1 MTNKY
6 WKTKGILLMS
16 CLVAI
21 LLCASCKNNNAPEP
35 SVAEQIEGQWE
46 ISPIFMELMCNGIL
60 ENADAEAK
68 PALEMILE
76 GGSVALHFKEDHH
89 LLIGYRSDALAQA
102 GEMGKGEYLDIST
115 FSPDSLQID
124 MQWNLSSNNDSII
137 ITIQQKANQT
147 EDTTTEEGRMAVAIQ
162 SINETQLTLLAG
174 EMETTESIPMQVPF
188 FRSAVPLYFLNAQNV
203 LGDLSFEDFP
213 FEDFPLDMPQ
223 VCRKY

>member
-1 MTNKY
+1 MTNNY

-16 CLVAI
+16 CLVTI

-46 ISPIFMELMCNGIL
+46 ISPIFMELLCNGIL

-115 FSPDSLQID
+115 FSSDSLQID

-137 ITIQQKANQT
+137 ITIQQKANSS

-174 EMETTESIPMQVPF
+174 EMETTESIPMQIPF

-203 LGDLSFEDFP
+203 LEDDFT
-213 FEDFPLDMPQ
+213 FEDFPLGMLH

>member
-1 MTNKY
+1 MTNNY

-115 FSPDSLQID
+115 FSSDSLQID

-137 ITIQQKANQT
+137 ITIQQKANSSK
-147 EDTTTEEGRMAVAIQ
+147 DTTTEEGRMAVAIQ
-162 SINETQLTLLAG
+162 SINETQLTLQAG
-174 EMETTESIPMQVPF
+174 EMETTESIPMQIPF

-213 FEDFPLDMPQ
+213 LGMLQ

>member
-1 MTNKY
+1 MTNNY

-16 CLVAI
+16 CLVTI

-115 FSPDSLQID
+115 FSSDSLQID

-137 ITIQQKANQT
+137 ITIQQKANSS

-162 SINETQLTLLAG
+162 SINETQLTLQAG
-174 EMETTESIPMQVPF
+174 EMETTESIPMQIPF

-213 FEDFPLDMPQ
+213 LGMLQ

>member
-1 MTNKY
+1 MTNNY

-115 FSPDSLQID
+115 FSSDSLQID

-137 ITIQQKANQT
+137 ITIQQKANSSK
-147 EDTTTEEGRMAVAIQ
+147 DTTTEEGRMAVAIQ
-162 SINETQLTLLAG
+162 SINETQLTLLAS
-174 EMETTESIPMQVPF
+174 EMETTESIPMQIPF

-213 FEDFPLDMPQ
+213 LGMLQ

>member
-1 MTNKY
+1 MTNNY

-46 ISPIFMELMCNGIL
+46 ISPIFMELLCNGIL

-115 FSPDSLQID
+115 FSSDSLQID

-137 ITIQQKANQT
+137 ITIQQKANSS

-162 SINETQLTLLAG
+162 SINETQLTLLAS
-174 EMETTESIPMQVPF
+174 EMETTESIPMQIPF

-203 LGDLSFEDFP
+203 LGEDFT
-213 FEDFPLDMPQ
+213 FEDFPLGMLQ

>member
-1 MTNKY
+1 MTNY
-6 WKTKGILLMS
+6 WKNKGILLMS

-115 FSPDSLQID
+115 FISDSLQID

-147 EDTTTEEGRMAVAIQ
+147 ENTTTEEGRMAVAIQ
-162 SINETQLTLLAG
+162 SINETQLTLLTG
-174 EMETTESIPMQVPF
+174 EMETTESIPMQIPF

-213 FEDFPLDMPQ
+213 LGMLQ

>member
-1 MTNKY
+1 MTNNY

-16 CLVAI
+16 CLVTI

-46 ISPIFMELMCNGIL
+46 ISPIFMELLCNGIL

-115 FSPDSLQID
+115 FSSDSLQID
-124 MQWNLSSNNDSII
+124 MQWKLSSNNDSII
-137 ITIQQKANQT
+137 ITIQQKANSS
-147 EDTTTEEGRMAVAIQ
+147 ENTTTEEGRMAVTIQ

-174 EMETTESIPMQVPF
+174 EMETTESIPMQIPF

-203 LGDLSFEDFP
+203 LEDLSFEDFP
-213 FEDFPLDMPQ
+213 LGMLQ

>member
-1 MTNKY
+1 MTNNY

-16 CLVAI
+16 CLMAI

-115 FSPDSLQID
+115 FSSDSLQID
-124 MQWNLSSNNDSII
+124 MQWDLSSNNDSII
-137 ITIQQKANQT
+137 ITIQQKANSS

-162 SINETQLTLLAG
+162 SINETQLTLLAS
-174 EMETTESIPMQVPF
+174 EMETTESIPMQIPF

-213 FEDFPLDMPQ
+213 LGMLQ

>member
-1 MTNKY
+1 MTNY
-6 WKTKGILLMS
+6 WKSKGILLLS

-21 LLCASCKNNNAPEP
+21 FLCASCKNNNAPEP

-115 FSPDSLQID
+115 FSSDSLQID

-137 ITIQQKANQT
+137 ITIQQKANSS
-147 EDTTTEEGRMAVAIQ
+147 EDTTTEEERMAVAIQ
-162 SINETQLTLLAG
+162 SINETQLTLLAS
-174 EMETTESIPMQVPF
+174 EMETMESIPMQIPF

-213 FEDFPLDMPQ
+213 LGMLQ

>member
-1 MTNKY
+1 MTNNY

-16 CLVAI
+16 CLVTI

-115 FSPDSLQID
+115 FSSDSLQID

-137 ITIQQKANQT
+137 ITIQQKANSS

-174 EMETTESIPMQVPF
+174 EMETTESIPMQIPF

-203 LGDLSFEDFP
+203 LGEEFTFEN
-213 FEDFPLDMPQ
+213 FPLGMLQ

>member
-1 MTNKY
+1 MTNY
-6 WKTKGILLMS
+6 WKSKGILLMS

-115 FSPDSLQID
+115 LSSDSLQID

-137 ITIQQKANQT
+137 ITIQQKANSS

-174 EMETTESIPMQVPF
+174 EMETTESIPMQIPF

-203 LGDLSFEDFP
+203 LGDDFT
-213 FEDFPLDMPQ
+213 FEDFPLGMLH

>member
-1 MTNKY
+1 MTNY
-6 WKTKGILLMS
+6 WKNKGILLMS

-46 ISPIFMELMCNGIL
+46 ISPIFMELLCNGIL

-115 FSPDSLQID
+115 FSSDSLQID

-147 EDTTTEEGRMAVAIQ
+147 EDTTTEEGGMAVAIQ

-174 EMETTESIPMQVPF
+174 EMETTESIPMQIPF

-213 FEDFPLDMPQ
+213 LGMLQ
-223 VCRKY
+223 VCRKC

>member
-1 MTNKY
+1 MTNNY

-115 FSPDSLQID
+115 FSSDSLQID

-137 ITIQQKANQT
+137 ITIQQKANSS

-162 SINETQLTLLAG
+162 SINETQLTLLAS
-174 EMETTESIPMQVPF
+174 EMETTESIPMQIPF

-213 FEDFPLDMPQ
+213 LGMLQ

>member
-1 MTNKY
+1 MTNNY

-46 ISPIFMELMCNGIL
+46 ISPIFMELLCNGIL

-115 FSPDSLQID
+115 FSSDSLQID

-137 ITIQQKANQT
+137 ITIQQKANSS

-162 SINETQLTLLAG
+162 SINETQLTLLAS
-174 EMETTESIPMQVPF
+174 EMETTESIPMQIPF

-213 FEDFPLDMPQ
+213 LGMLQ